1 MPKMSG
7 NPAASDPKKAPRALL
22 RAIVWVA
29 GIFLAIFLLLALAL
43 YLLRMPVAAFLVQRY
58 FAELG
63 IPAEITFSELSRTH
77 TTLRVRLGDPSN
89 ADFTAETFSA
99 SLEFPSLFSMPA
111 VTAAQIEGGRLK
123 LAYDGEKMSFGSLA
137 PLMGLS
143 AGGGGPVPDVTIK
156 GSTLVA
162 ETPFGAVSFAVD
174 AESKNGRLTRLD
186 ARLNPSTAKSGT
198 FSAAF
203 SEGSIKANDVGE
215 TLDITLSLAVANAVM
230 AETKATGI
238 QVSGELRGIIWT
250 MENGAARFHLQRAEL
265 AADASEITGNGFS
278 STKPSLRFRTG
289 AAEGSSENGRITA
302 LAPLDAEM
310 TSGETAA
317 GSARFNAVSAN
328 FASAPAS
335 LTAQEGRYTLSGPT
349 RVRATL
355 KDTSFEGAAAETID
369 IDFGSES
376 ATADFSNT
384 GWSLAGTTHA
394 VIDGTTVKYA
404 LTEGTAQGSARA
416 EFDGAVRMGSTAAT
430 ANLAGSVTGNAT
442 LPERAARGIAG
453 SVPLLNSDPA
463 FVSALTASLRSV
475 SLNAPDIG
483 IAHENGETS
492 LSLNSPFTANG
503 AGGTKFNLARAANS
517 PVMRMTK
524 DATEGA
530 ISFNLSGK
538 GLPEARVVLSSY
550 RMAGDSFNAS
560 AIFDARLDYRDM
572 HGIHVSGPGDLRANA
587 TGSSLLAPRCAEIQ
601 IASFTPGGFALAGD
615 SHGQFCAASG
625 KPLFALQGNT
635 WRLDGQWTLPR
646 AAIDLVGANLSAG
659 QGTIALRGTPVG
671 LTSGEFEL
679 ARGILT
685 DGVTPARF
693 NSIGAGAKGT
703 ITPSGITTRIGLTS
717 KQTSFA
723 SIVVTQS
730 LATGNGSAEI
740 DASML
745 SFAPARLQPTD
756 ISPML
761 TALGTRFTGTANF
774 TGKFAWENGTVTSG
788 GRFATTGMGFVGPA
802 GEVRDAAAT
811 IEFSS
816 LLPVAAESGQKF
828 TAARVESF
836 VPMENVSASFA
847 FTQQAVRL
855 EAASATIGGGKVS
868 VDPMTYVFSP
878 DAVTQGTLH
887 LSSIDVTP
895 LLEAGGL
902 GGRVSAKA
910 RIGGIVPFSMGPEG
924 LRFANGRIEAE
935 GPGRIAIKREALT
948 GSADVGAAGTAPPNA
963 IQDFAYQAMENLA
976 FDRLDATVDSIANGR
991 LGVLFHIVGRHDPEV
1006 AGDARLPV
1014 SGLIRGTAFD
1024 KPIPL
1029 PKGTPV
1035 DLRLD
1040 TSLNLDELLAVYFGR
1055 QTAMAPPQS
1064 PATMGS
1070 K

>member
-1 MPKMSG
+1 MSG
-7 NPAASDPKKAPRALL
+7 KPAASNPEKAPRALA

-29 GIFLAIFLLLALAL
+29 AIFLAISLLLALAL
-43 YLLRMPVAAFLVQRY
+43 YLLRMPVAALLAQRY

-63 IPAEITFSELSRTH
+63 IPSEIAFSELSRTH

-99 SLEFPSLFSMPA
+99 TLEFPSLFSMPA
-111 VTAAQIEGGRLK
+111 VTKAQIEGGRLK
-123 LAYDGEKMSFGSLA
+123 LAYDGAKMSFGALA
-137 PLMGLS
+137 PLLGL
-143 AGGGGPVPDVTIK
+143 GGSGGPVPDVTIK

-162 ETPFGAVSFAVD
+162 ETPFGMLSFTVD
-174 AESKNGRLTRLD
+174 AEAKNGRLVRLD
-186 ARLNPSTAKSGT
+186 AKLNPSTAKSGT
-198 FSAAF
+198 FSASL
-203 SEGSIKANDVGE
+203 SEGSIKANEIGE

-230 AETKATGI
+230 AETQATGI
-238 QVSGELRGIIWT
+238 QVSGELRGLTWT

-289 AAEGSSENGRITA
+289 AAEGSSDNGRITA
-302 LAPLDAEM
+302 LAPLDAEI
-310 TSGETAA
+310 TAGETAA
-317 GSARFNAVSAN
+317 GGARFNSVSAN
-328 FASAPAS
+328 FASAPATI
-335 LTAQEGRYTLSGPT
+335 TAQEGRYALSGPT
-349 RVRATL
+349 RVRSTL
-355 KDTSFEGAAAETID
+355 KDTSFEGAAAETINID
-369 IDFGSES
+369 IGSES
-376 ATADFSNT
+376 ATADYSNS
-384 GWSLAGTTHA
+384 GWSISGATHT
-394 VIDGTTVKYA
+394 VIDGATVKYA

-416 EFDGAVRMGSTAAT
+416 EFDGPMRMGSTAAT
-430 ANLAGSVTGNAT
+430 ANLTGSVTGNAT
-442 LPERAARGIAG
+442 LQERAARALAG

-463 FVSALTASLRSV
+463 FITALATSLRSI
-475 SLNAPDIG
+475 SLNAPAIG
-483 IAHENGETS
+483 IAHENSETS
-492 LSLNSPFTANG
+492 LSLNAPITASG
-503 AGGTKFNLARAANS
+503 AGGAKLSLARAGNS
-517 PVMRMTK
+517 PAMRMTK

-530 ISFNLSGK
+530 ISLDISGK
-538 GLPEARVVLSSY
+538 GLPQARVAISSY
-550 RMAGDSFNAS
+550 RAAGDDFSAS
-560 AIFDARLDYRDM
+560 ATIDARLDYRDM
-572 HGIHVSGPGDLRANA
+572 HGIRVSGPGELRANA
-587 TGSSLLAPRCAEIQ
+587 NGVSVLAPRCADIQ
-601 IASFTPGGFALAGD
+601 LASFTPGGFALAGD
-615 SHGQFCAASG
+615 SQGQFCAASG

-635 WRLDGQWTLPR
+635 WRLDGQWTIPR
-646 AAIDLVGANLSAG
+646 APIALLAANLSAG
-659 QGTIALRGTPVG
+659 QGTVGLRGTAAG

-703 ITPSGITTRIGLTS
+703 ITSNGITSRIGLTS

-723 SIVVTQS
+723 NIVVTQS
-730 LATGNGSAEI
+730 LATGNGTAEI

-788 GRFATTGMGFVGPA
+788 GRFTTTGMGFTGPA
-802 GEVRDAAAT
+802 GEVRNAAAT
-811 IEFSS
+811 IDFSS
-816 LLPVAAESGQKF
+816 LLPFAAESGQKF
-828 TAARVESF
+828 TAARIESF

-855 EAASATIGGGKVS
+855 EAASATIGGGKMS

-935 GPGRIAIKREALT
+935 PPGRIAIKREALT

-976 FDRLDATVDSIANGR
+976 FDKLDATVDSVANGR

-1014 SGLIRGTAFD
+1014 AGLIRGTAFE

-1064 PATMGS
+1064 PVTMGP